1 MVVKELAAKAIV
13 RFRYI
18 LLVIYFKLLPVANQI
33 VLKAV
38 LLLLLP
44 LTVF

>member
-1 MVVKELAAKAIV
+1 VVKELAARAIV
-13 RFRYI
+13 QFGHV
-18 LLVIYFKLLPVANQI
+18 LLVVYFKLLPVANQM

-44 LTVF
+44 LAVF

>member
-1 MVVKELAAKAIV
+1 MVVKELAARAIV

-18 LLVIYFKLLPVANQI
+18 LLVIHFKLLPVADQM

-44 LTVF
+44 LAVS

>member
-1 MVVKELAAKAIV
+1 MVIKELATGAIV
-13 RFRYI
+13 RFGYV
-18 LLVIYFKLLPVANQI
+18 LLVIYFKLLPVADQM

-44 LTVF
+44 LTVS

>member
-1 MVVKELAAKAIV
+1 VVKELAAGAIV
-13 RFRYI
+13 RFGHV
-18 LLVIYFKLLPVANQI
+18 LLVIHFELLLVANQM

-44 LTVF
+44 LTVS